1 MERLLD
7 RQTLRH
13 WRSGRE
19 RVGFVPTMGALHG
32 GHLAL
37 VEAALAQ
44 NDHVIA
50 SIFVNP
56 TQFAPNEDFSRYPR
70 TLEQDQALLEQAG
83 CSALFC
89 PSVAEI
95 YGDLAQTVVRVE
107 PLGSDLCGRFRPT
120 HFQGVASVVA
130 ILLNLI
136 RPDQLFLGWKDYQ
149 QVILLRKMVQD
160 LAMSVEIVGL
170 PTCREADGL
179 AISSRNRYLTPDER
193 QQAVG
198 IYQALVAAQ
207 TAWQRGERQVASLL
221 ATARQVLASFAI
233 RDIDY
238 VELRDAE
245 TLGSLSALDQQ
256 AERFNPVLLIAARVG
271 STRLIDNRILS

>member
-1 MERLLD
+1 MERLMD
-7 RQTLRH
+7 RQALRH
-13 WRSGRE
+13 WRSGCG
-19 RVGFVPTMGALHG
+19 RVGFVPTMGALHE

-37 VEAALAQ
+37 VEAALAH
-44 NDHVIA
+44 NDQVIV

-56 TQFAPNEDFSRYPR
+56 TQFAPNEDFNRYPR
-70 TLEQDQALLEQAG
+70 MLEQDQSLLEQVG

-89 PSVAEI
+89 PSVSEV
-95 YGDLAQTVVRVE
+95 YGETAQTIVRVE

-130 ILLNLI
+130 ILLNLV

-149 QVILLRKMVQD
+149 QVVLLRKMVQD
-160 LAMSVEIVGL
+160 LAMSVEVVGV
-170 PTCREADGL
+170 PTRREADGL
-179 AISSRNRYLTPDER
+179 ALSSRNRYLTPAER

-198 IYQALVAAQ
+198 IYQALEAARA
-207 TAWQRGERQVASLL
+207 AWQHGEREVESLL
-221 ATARQVLASFAI
+221 AIARKVLASFDI

-245 TLGSLSALDQQ
+245 TLGSLFALAQQ